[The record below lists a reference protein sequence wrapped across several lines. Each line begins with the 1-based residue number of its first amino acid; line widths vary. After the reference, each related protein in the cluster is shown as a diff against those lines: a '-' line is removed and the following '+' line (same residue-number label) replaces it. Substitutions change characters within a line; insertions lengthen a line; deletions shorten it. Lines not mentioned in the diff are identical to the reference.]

1 MLVSIYLEKPF
12 DVAGLI
18 VWLGPVD
25 FGFNVLQLA
34 LRLEIDVDFVG
45 HLGTTTI
52 SYEIGWILN
61 CGVNRRRCAM
71 PKSSLYQS
79 SQALKL
85 CISNKHTFL
94 IR

>member
-45 HLGTTTI
+45 HLGTTTNLLRD
-52 SYEIGWILN
+52 WLD
-61 CGVNRRRCAM
+61 
-71 PKSSLYQS
+71 PKLRSE
-79 SQALKL
+79 
-85 CISNKHTFL
+85 
-94 IR
+94 